1 MIFTNELITIPNP
14 LNVKEI
20 EKINRKDI
28 SYVFD
33 RGTPQP
39 YIYLDGYNVFDN
51 NPPVI
56 KRLELNNISFRF
68 TTNNFTSGLNS
79 PLFLIVNF
87 HKEGSAIGP
96 VIGFIKDIHLVRILL
111 NFQLQSNTIYDIFI
125 GPFGTTNSYD
135 GSAII
140 ADPNGS
146 SYVSQLISLKHTIV
160 VPELDTNNGD
170 YVEIYLATYDKN
182 TNTFSYV
189 NLGLERNRS
198 YDYFLAQFTAYY

>member
-1 MIFTNELITIPNP
+1 MIFTNESTIIPNP

-33 RGTPQP
+33 SGTVIITEP

-51 NPPVI
+51 NQPVI

-87 HKEGSAIGP
+87 HKEGSAIG
-96 VIGFIKDIHLVRILL
+96 FIKDRHLVRILL

-146 SYVSQLISLKHTIV
+146 SYVSQLISLKHPIV
-160 VPELDTNNGD
+160 VPELDTYNGD

-182 TNTFSYV
+182 TNTFTIV
-189 NLGLERNRS
+189 GLGGERNTS
-198 YDYFLAQFTAYY
+198 YDYLLAQFTAYY